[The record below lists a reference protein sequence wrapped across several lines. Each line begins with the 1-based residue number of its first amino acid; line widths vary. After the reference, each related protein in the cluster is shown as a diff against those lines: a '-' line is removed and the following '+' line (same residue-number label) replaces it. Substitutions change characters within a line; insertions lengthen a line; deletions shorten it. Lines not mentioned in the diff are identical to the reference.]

1 MDTEDYFGLEHEYE
15 DPTGHSEDEEDVNE
29 DREDREKNYDTD
41 NDSTGSYDDE
51 NKIIKTDEPEDDE
64 EEEEEEEEED
74 KKEEPK
80 KKSKVVEPSKRV
92 TVNRMTKYEYSYIVA
107 KRAEM
112 IEHGSPLMIPDTKE
126 IKAIKI
132 AMEETD
138 AGFNPIIIRRTLPNG
153 NIEEW
158 KNSELLP
165 PKNFSF
171 E

>member
-1 MDTEDYFGLEHEYE
+1 MDEEDYFGSTNEYE

-29 DREDREKNYDTD
+29 DREDREKYDSD
-41 NDSTGSYDDE
+41 NDSMISYDEE
-51 NKIIKTDEPEDDE
+51 NKIMEVDKPEDE
-64 EEEEEEEEED
+64 EVEEEEED
-74 KKEEPK
+74 ESEKKEEPK
-80 KKSKVVEPSKRV
+80 KKSKVVDPSKRT
-92 TVNRMTKYEYSYIVA
+92 TVNRITKYEYAYIVA

-138 AGFNPIIIRRTLPNG
+138 RGLNPIIIRRTLPNG

-158 KNSELLP
+158 SNSELKP
-165 PKNFSF
+165 TKNFD
-171 E
+171 

>member
-1 MDTEDYFGLEHEYE
+1 MDFEDYFADTAEYE
-15 DPTGHSEDEEDVNE
+15 DPTGHSEDEEDINDE
-29 DREDREKNYDTD
+29 REDREKYDSD
-41 NDSTGSYDDE
+41 NDSMISYDEE
-51 NKIIKTDEPEDDE
+51 NKIMEVDKPEDDE
-64 EEEEEEEEED
+64 IETEDDDEE

-80 KKSKVVEPSKRV
+80 KKSKVVDPSKRV
-92 TVNRMTKYEYSYIVA
+92 TNPIMTKYEYSYIVA

-132 AMEETD
+132 AEEETEN
-138 AGFNPIIIRRTLPNG
+138 GLNPIIIRRTLPNG

-165 PKNFSF
+165 TKNFV
-171 E
+171 